1 MTIVWEGQVS
11 GTAERPCKLG
21 TEASVQKPNCRSEQ
35 KDTLE
40 PTAEAPNHLLSR
52 GNFFTDTPAPKA
64 KGTPNQSAYF
74 AVRTKQPRKD
84 IGPNNLDGQLAVSQ
98 IQSSYCHGF
107 LRVLSTQ
114 TFMTPALF
122 SHAVTKT
129 PALQGVWGSS
139 LIVELMGQQDSSVSK
154 DVCQSPT
161 TQVSSQ
167 NIHNRRREPSS
178 TSSLM
183 PISALWHTC
192 AMDIHTHSSVS
203 RF

>member
-1 MTIVWEGQVS
+1 MRAEGHT
-11 GTAERPCKLG
+11 GAYCRGP
-21 TEASVQKPNCRSEQ
+21 KPSAFQGQFLHRHPSPQ
-35 KDTLE
+35 
-40 PTAEAPNHLLSR
+40 
-52 GNFFTDTPAPKA
+52 G

-74 AVRTKQPRKD
+74 AVRTKQPTKD
-84 IGPNNLDGQLAVSQ
+84 IGPKNLDGQLAVSQ
-98 IQSSYCHGF
+98 TQSSYCHGF
-107 LRVLSTQ
+107 PRALCTH

-129 PALQGVWGSS
+129 PALQGVWRSS
-139 LIVELMGQQDSSVSK
+139 LIVELMGQQDGSVSK

-161 TQVSSQ
+161 TRVSSQ
-167 NIHNRRREPSS
+167 NIHNRRKEPSS

-183 PISALWHTC
+183 PISALWHIC